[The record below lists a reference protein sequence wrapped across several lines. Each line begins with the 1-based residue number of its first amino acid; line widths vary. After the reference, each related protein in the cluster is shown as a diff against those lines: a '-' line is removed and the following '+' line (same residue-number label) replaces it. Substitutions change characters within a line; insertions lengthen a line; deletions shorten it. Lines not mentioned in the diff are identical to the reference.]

1 MPLPRELT
9 VEQCKLLQNDALV
22 ERYQRLRKVLE
33 TIARS
38 DSLGVFAKR
47 TAFAAACETLDEL
60 AVRMSRDR
68 YRIGFLGLS
77 QAGKS
82 TSVGCVVG
90 AIEDEDNPAPPGGN
104 ARAATAVA
112 TRIRPVRLP
121 HQDCP
126 QNQRHHI
133 ELFFLTATQ
142 FIDRLRDI
150 FAVLGLPF
158 DDAKNPGVWLDQ
170 LSAHEKENPL
180 EDVDDRNTAIRLIHA
195 KQKFSDRV
203 IATGAE
209 PVARQGSFDLKA
221 RTEYVIHPLDE
232 PLSKVSE
239 YALLREMRVW
249 YCTTVADF
257 SDRLDLIDLPGLGV
271 ERKSDETLT
280 TAFLGELDGAFLFS
294 MRHQLTGD
302 EAATLTKHLRK
313 HFGDTLSG
321 RMWLVTTY
329 MHQLKPTQLEDRTGT
344 FKTLADQIIKHGF
357 VNNNVVFVSTN
368 VFKAYQ
374 SQPEGARKSGDA
386 WDAVKSPET
395 FKPAYDDKD
404 NLVYPPAIEAF
415 PAFKEAYAGLA
426 FDGGISRIR
435 HLMTQNV
442 EAEVRKQTQD
452 HAIRVMNSAMHA
464 LSKDLAASR
473 EMGGMRHEQRVD
485 AAKAASLIEVI
496 AEDLERP
503 NDRVDGMAE
512 HIIDTLGVLLE
523 QFFGDRTSS
532 PARPEC
538 TSFANALKAQ
548 GVVKAMDIIPEAVG
562 GVSDDID
569 AIAKECSAMS
579 VEAVKH
585 AMEKWQDACVK
596 LKDGLSPDGER
607 FLEHC
612 LQEFQMPSHLA
623 DEMWSN
629 GRGPSVSDYRDLMRK
644 KIALVSHEFVSRL
657 AKELAA
663 AVKMFS
669 GRMRSVGDESAVAN
683 PVQIESIKAI
693 ERELQQLQAI

>member
-9 VEQCKLLQNDALV
+9 VEQCRLLQKPDLV
-22 ERYQRLRKVLE
+22 ERYQRLRKILE
-33 TIARS
+33 TIERS
-38 DSLGVFAKR
+38 ESLGVFAKR
-47 TAFAAACETLDEL
+47 PAFVAACEKLDEL
-60 AVRMSRDR
+60 AGRMSRDR

-90 AIEDEDNPAPPGGN
+90 AIEDQDNPAPPGGN

-126 QNQRHHI
+126 QDQKHHI
-133 ELFFLTATQ
+133 ELLFLTSTQ
-142 FIDRLRDI
+142 FMDRLRDI
-150 FAVLGLPF
+150 FTVLGLSF
-158 DDAKNPGVWLDQ
+158 DDAKNPDAWLEL
-170 LSAHEKENPL
+170 LSDHERANPL
-180 EDVDDRNTAIRLIHA
+180 EDVDDRNTAIRLILA
-195 KQKFSDRV
+195 KQRFGDRV
-203 IATGAE
+203 IATGDE
-209 PVARQGSFDLKA
+209 PITQQGSFDLKA
-221 RTEYVIHPLDE
+221 RQSYVIHPLDE
-232 PLSKVSE
+232 PLSNVSE

-249 YCTTVADF
+249 YCTTAADF
-257 SDRLDLIDLPGLGV
+257 SNRLDLIDLPGLGV

-294 MRHQLTGD
+294 MRNQLTGD
-302 EAATLTKHLRK
+302 EAASLTKHLRK

-321 RMWLVTTY
+321 RMWLVTTF
-329 MHQLKPTQLEDRTGT
+329 MHALEPAQLTDRTGT
-344 FKTLADQIIKHGF
+344 FKTLADQITKHGF

-368 VFKAYQ
+368 IFQAYQ
-374 SQPEGARKSGDA
+374 RQPDGERNSGDA
-386 WDAVKSPET
+386 WDAVKSQQT
-395 FKPAYDDKD
+395 FKPDYDDKG
-404 NLVYPPAIEAF
+404 NLVYPAAIEAF

-442 EAEVRKQTQD
+442 EVEVRRQTQEY
-452 HAIRVMNSAMHA
+452 AARVMSDATQA
-464 LSKDLAASR
+464 LSKELAASR
-473 EMGGMRHEQRVD
+473 EMGGMTHKQIVD
-485 AAKAASLIEVI
+485 AAKAASLIEAI

-503 NDRVDGMAE
+503 NDRVDGMAPD
-512 HIIDTLGVLLE
+512 IIGTLEVLLE

-538 TSFANALKAQ
+538 TSFANALKVQ
-548 GVVKAMDIIPEAVG
+548 GVAKAMDVIPEAVD
-562 GVSDDID
+562 GVSDDIA

-585 AMEKWQDACVK
+585 AMQKWQDACVK
-596 LKDGLSPDGER
+596 LKDGLSPDGEG

-612 LQEFQMPSHLA
+612 LEDFQMPSHLA

-629 GRGPSVSDYRDLMRK
+629 GRGPSVSDYRILMRK
-644 KIALVSHEFVSRL
+644 KIVLVAHDFVSRL

>member
-9 VEQCKLLQNDALV
+9 VEQCRLLQKPDLV

-33 TIARS
+33 TIERS
-38 DSLGVFAKR
+38 ESLGVFANGP
-47 TAFAAACETLDEL
+47 AFAGACEELDKL

-90 AIEDEDNPAPPGGN
+90 AIEDADNPAPPGGN

-126 QNQRHHI
+126 QNQKHHI
-133 ELFFLTATQ
+133 ELLFLTATQ

-158 DDAKNPGVWLDQ
+158 DDANNSDAWLEQ

-195 KQKFSDRV
+195 KKRFGDRV
-203 IATGAE
+203 IAIGDE
-209 PVARQGSFDLKA
+209 PVTQQGSFDLKA
-221 RTEYVIHPLDE
+221 RQSYVIHPLDE
-232 PLSKVSE
+232 PLSNVSE

-249 YCTTVADF
+249 YCTTAADF

-329 MHQLKPTQLEDRTGT
+329 MHQLEPTQLEDRTGT
-344 FKTLADQIIKHGF
+344 FKTLADQIKKHGF
-357 VNNNVVFVSTN
+357 VSNNVVFVSTN
-368 VFKAYQ
+368 IFKAYQ
-374 SQPEGARKSGDA
+374 RQPEGERTSDDA
-386 WDAVKSPET
+386 WDAVKSQQT
-395 FKPAYDDKD
+395 FKPAYDENE
-404 NLVYPPAIEAF
+404 NLVSPPAIEAF

-442 EAEVRKQTQD
+442 EAEVRKQTQE
-452 HAIRVMNSAMHA
+452 HALRVMNSAMQ
-464 LSKDLAASR
+464 LLGKDLAASR
-473 EMGGMRHEQRVD
+473 EMGGMTHEQMVD
-485 AAKAASLIEVI
+485 AAKAASAIEAI
-496 AEDLERP
+496 AEGLSRP
-503 NDRVDGMAE
+503 NERVDGVAE
-512 HIIDTLGVLLE
+512 DIIESLGDLLE
-523 QFFGDRTSS
+523 QLFEDRTTNPTRSDS
-532 PARPEC
+532 
-538 TSFANALKAQ
+538 TSVGNALKRQ
-548 GVVKAMDIIPEAVG
+548 GIVRAKQIIPDAVF
-562 GVSDDID
+562 GVRDEID

-579 VEAVKH
+579 VETVKH
-585 AMEKWQDACVK
+585 AMQKWQEDCIA
-596 LKDGLSPDGER
+596 LKDGLSPSGES
-607 FLEHC
+607 FLEFC
-612 LQEFQMPSHLA
+612 LDSFQMPSDLA

-629 GRGPSVSDYRDLMRK
+629 GRGPSVGDYRDLMKK
-644 KIALVSHEFVSRL
+644 KIVLVAHEFVSRL
-657 AKELAA
+657 AKELEG
-663 AVKMFS
+663 AVKVFS
-669 GRMRSVGDESAVAN
+669 TRMRSVGDESAAAN
-683 PVQIESIKAI
+683 PAQLASIQSIES
-693 ERELQQLQAI
+693 ELQQLQPI